1 LPRHSG
7 VEKGCHTGMLP
18 FLMDTPLYPTTTTAP
33 DLTGFYIFA
42 LVVAVFYV
50 ACEWVIFSKAGKPGW
65 AAIIPIYNVI
75 TFLHV
80 IGRSGW
86 WILIFFVPVVGWI
99 FGLIF
104 LHELSKAFGHGIGF
118 TLGLIFL
125 SFIFIPILAFGGSK
139 YVGPQ
144 KML

>member
-1 LPRHSG
+1 MQLS
-7 VEKGCHTGMLP
+7 L
-18 FLMDTPLYPTTTTAP
+18 LDTVPTTTSSSPLAS
-33 DLTGFYIFA
+33 IIA
-42 LVVAVFYV
+42 LVIAVFYV
-50 ACEWVIFSKAGKPGW
+50 ACEWIIFSKANQPGW
-65 AAIIPIYNVI
+65 AAIIPILNI
-75 TFLHV
+75 IIFLHV

-86 WILIFFVPVVGWI
+86 WILIFLVPVVNII

-104 LHELSKAFGHGIGF
+104 IHELSKAFGHGIGF

-125 SFIFIPILAFGGSK
+125 GFIFIPILAFGGSK

>member
-1 LPRHSG
+1 MQLS
-7 VEKGCHTGMLP
+7 L
-18 FLMDTPLYPTTTTAP
+18 LDTVPTTTTT
-33 DLTGFYIFA
+33 TGSLSLASIIA
-42 LVVAVFYV
+42 LVIVVFYV
-50 ACEWVIFSKAGKPGW
+50 ACEWIIFSKANQPGW
-65 AAIIPIYNVI
+65 AAIIPILNTVI
-75 TFLHV
+75 FLHV

-86 WILIFFVPVVGWI
+86 WILIFFVPVVNII

-104 LHELSKAFGHGIGF
+104 IHELSKAFGHGIGF

-139 YVGPQ
+139 YAGPQ